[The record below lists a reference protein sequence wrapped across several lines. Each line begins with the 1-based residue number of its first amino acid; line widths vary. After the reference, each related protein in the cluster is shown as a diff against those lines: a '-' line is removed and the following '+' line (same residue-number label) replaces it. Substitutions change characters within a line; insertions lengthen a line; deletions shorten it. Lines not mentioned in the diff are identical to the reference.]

1 MSLHFSRKPVTSC
14 GCWSHVST
22 QEALDNAEAQIMLQA
37 ESLWTQP
44 FKNVTVEERFQGSV
58 VRTRLVTILWLSFIL
73 GTTDTV
79 TGIRGLLEHSGDFP
93 STWALPPHYWLANG
107 ILWLVLGSVISKRK
121 EKLMTNYLGTYRIA
135 LFYCIVCAASYTLFN
150 LMCEFWMENRESGGF
165 HSSLL
170 RRTCAVLGILLCVPI
185 MMGFLVVSANVIAC
199 SEAILF
205 ISAMAFIKPEDI
217 FVASYLIGAVLCVM
231 IVAISLIQRA
241 RQSFAR
247 AMVLQM
253 VSQREIET
261 LKQRTIEREA
271 ADQMQTQAQA
281 YATVVAST
289 VHDLK
294 TPLAA
299 LHSGCSVLAHSG
311 SQDCTGGIS
320 DFSAKEVLAHMRSAT
335 RMALGLVD
343 GMSTSASLLRGEEIK
358 PQYKMVNVKEL
369 IQSAMTCAQLAASH
383 NAVEYRINI
392 EDKIT
397 DVLTDAVAV
406 SRNIV
411 NLLINASRHTQE
423 GSIVASAAIITSQD
437 GTTQVEFSVAD
448 TGCGGVS
455 QLAHIWEPF
464 VSLAG
469 SSGMGLY
476 VVRKQAEALGGTAG
490 VRENSA
496 QGCGSVF
503 WFQVPCTQ
511 AASFPK
517 NVTAQPRQLQD
528 VLLIDDVPYVI
539 ELLSMDLQRQGFRVE
554 TAQGPKQGLEKMK
567 QSSFGVVLC
576 DYNMPEEN
584 GAQCTAKLREWEEE
598 TGRSP
603 QLILALTGENVEEVS
618 EECLT
623 AGMQAVLT
631 KPMNIEEVTN
641 AYLVYHK
648 RSTQLCSAAAL

>member
-1 MSLHFSRKPVTSC
+1 MHSC
-14 GCWSHVST
+14 FDCCWSHVST
-22 QEALDNAEAQIMLQA
+22 QEALNDAEAEIMLQA
-37 ESLWTQP
+37 ESPWAQP
-44 FKNVTVEERFQGSV
+44 FKNDTVEERFQGSV
-58 VRTRLVTILWLSFIL
+58 VRTRLITILWLSFIL

-79 TGIRGLLEHSGDFP
+79 TGIRGILEHQGDFP
-93 STWALPPHYWLANG
+93 STWALPAQFWLANG
-107 ILWLVLGSVISKRK
+107 VLWLVFGLAIFKRK

-135 LFYCIVCAASYTLFN
+135 LFFCIVCAARYTLFN
-150 LMCEFWMENRESGGF
+150 LMCEFWMESQESSADF
-165 HSSLL
+165 PLHNAIL
-170 RRTCAVLGILLCVPI
+170 RHTCAILGILLCIPI
-185 MMGFLVVSANVIAC
+185 MMGFLVVSANVIA
-199 SEAILF
+199 SSTLSLF
-205 ISAMAFIKPEDI
+205 ISAMAFIKPQDV
-217 FVASYLIGAVLCVM
+217 FVTSYLIGAVLCVM
-231 IVAISLIQRA
+231 IVAINLIQRA

-299 LHSGCSVLAHSG
+299 LHSGCSVLALSG

-369 IQSAMTCAQLAASH
+369 IQSAMACAQLAASH
-383 NAVEYRINI
+383 NEVEYRIDI

-423 GSIVASAAIITSQD
+423 GSIVASAAMIRSQD
-437 GTTQVEFSVAD
+437 GITQLEISVAD

-455 QLAHIWEPF
+455 QLTHIWEPF

-503 WFQVPCTQ
+503 WFRVPCTQ
-511 AASFPK
+511 AALIPK
-517 NVTAQPRQLQD
+517 DATAQPRQLQD

-567 QSSFGVVLC
+567 LSSFGVVLC

-584 GAQCTAKLREWEEE
+584 GAQCTAKLREWEKES
-598 TGRSP
+598 GRSP

-618 EECLT
+618 EECLS

-648 RSTQLCSAAAL
+648 HST